1 MGELIGYCRVSTADG
16 RQTTDLQVDALRLAD
31 CSKIYSDTA
40 SGSKIDRQGLAEAL
54 GYARAGDT
62 IVVWRLDR
70 LGRSL
75 RHLIDVIND
84 LDKRGIAFQSL
95 TESINTSTPGGRL
108 IFHVFGALAE
118 FERAI
123 IKERVSAGLV
133 AARNRGRVGGRPTV
147 VDPSK
152 ATAINAMRGQGM
164 AVGEICK
171 SLGISRST
179 YFRQRRETNSD

>member
-1 MGELIGYCRVSTADG
+1 M
-16 RQTTDLQVDALRLAD
+16 DALKAAGCD
-31 CSKIYSDTA
+31 KFFTDQA
-40 SGSKIDRQGLAEAL
+40 SGSKIDREGLADAL
-54 GYARAGDT
+54 NYARNGDQL
-62 IVVWRLDR
+62 VVWRLDR

-84 LDKRGIAFQSL
+84 LDKRGVAFRSL
-95 TESINTSTPGGRL
+95 TEAIDTSTPGGRL

-123 IKERVSAGLV
+123 IKERVNAGLV
-133 AARNRGRVGGRPTV
+133 AARSRGRVGGRPTV
-147 VDPSK
+147 VDASK
-152 ATAINAMRGQGM
+152 AAAIKSMSGQQM

-179 YFRQRRETNSD
+179 YFRQKRGSAH